1 VTMTMKDLLISK
13 VRVRVIK
20 LFLTNPDSQ
29 FYVRQISRKVGSEI
43 NAVRR
48 ELQRLRRIGFLKK
61 MPRGNRIFYS
71 VKPDFVFLDE
81 LLGMVVKETG
91 LGRALLEKKEE
102 LGKINFALLSKA
114 FAKGRISKPS
124 EIDLLIVGKVST
136 PLLTRL
142 VEDEQQR
149 LGHEVNY
156 TVLTSEEFDFRKR
169 RKDPFIVDLLSQP
182 RIILLGNEEK
192 HCGF

>member
-1 VTMTMKDLLISK
+1 
-13 VRVRVIK
+13 
-20 LFLTNPDSQ
+20 
-29 FYVRQISRKVGSEI
+29 VGSEI

-48 ELQRLRRIGFLKK
+48 ELERLHRIGFLKK
-61 MPRGNRIFYS
+61 SGRGNRLFYS

-91 LGRALLEKKEE
+91 LGRALLEKKDE
-102 LGKINFALLSKA
+102 LGRINFALLSKA
-114 FAKGRISKPS
+114 FAKGRVSKPS

-136 PLLTRL
+136 PLLSKL

-156 TVLTSEEFDFRKR
+156 TVLTPEEFDFRKR
-169 RKDPFIVDLLSQP
+169 RKDPFIVDILSQP
-182 RIILLGNEEK
+182 RIVLLGNEEK
-192 HCGF
+192 YCRL

>member
-1 VTMTMKDLLISK
+1 MTMKDLLISK

-20 LFLTNPDSQ
+20 LFLTNPESQ

-48 ELQRLRRIGFLKK
+48 ELERLHRIGFLKK
-61 MPRGNRIFYS
+61 SARGNRLFYL

-114 FAKGRISKPS
+114 FAKGRVSKPS

-136 PLLTRL
+136 PLLTKL
-142 VEDEQQR
+142 IEDEQQR

-156 TVLTSEEFDFRKR
+156 TVLTPEEFDFRKR
-169 RKDPFIVDLLSQP
+169 RKDPFIVDVLSQP
-182 RIILLGNEEK
+182 RIVLLGNEEK
-192 HCGF
+192 HCKL

>member
-1 VTMTMKDLLISK
+1 MTMRDLLISK

-20 LFLTNPDSQ
+20 LFLTNPESQ
-29 FYVRQISRKVGSEI
+29 FFVRQIGRKVGSEI

-48 ELQRLRRIGFLKK
+48 ELERLHRIGFLKK
-61 MPRGNRIFYS
+61 SGRGNRLFYS

-81 LLGMVVKETG
+81 LLGMVAKETG
-91 LGRALLEKKEE
+91 LGRAILEKKEE
-102 LGKINFALLSKA
+102 LGKINFALLSRA
-114 FAKGRISKPS
+114 FAKGRVSKPS
-124 EIDLLIVGKVST
+124 EIDFLIVGKVLT
-136 PLLTRL
+136 PLLAKL

-149 LGHEVNY
+149 LGREVNY

-169 RKDPFIVDLLSQP
+169 RKDPFIVDILSQP

-192 HCGF
+192 HCKL

>member
-1 VTMTMKDLLISK
+1 MTMKDLLISK

-48 ELQRLRRIGFLKK
+48 ELGRLHRIGFLKK
-61 MPRGNRIFYS
+61 SGRGNRLFYS

-102 LGKINFALLSKA
+102 LGKINFVLLSKA

-136 PLLTRL
+136 PLLTKL

-169 RKDPFIVDLLSQP
+169 RKDPFIVDVLSQP

-192 HCGF
+192 HCRL

>member
-1 VTMTMKDLLISK
+1 MTMKDLFISK

-29 FYVRQISRKVGSEI
+29 FYVRQIGRKVGSEI

-48 ELQRLRRIGFLKK
+48 ELERLHRIGFLKK
-61 MPRGNRIFYS
+61 SGRGNRLFYS

-102 LGKINFALLSKA
+102 LGKISFALLSRA
-114 FAKGRISKPS
+114 FAKGRVSKPS
-124 EIDLLIVGKVST
+124 EIDLLIVGKVVTS
-136 PLLTRL
+136 LLTKL

-149 LGHEVNY
+149 LGREVNY
-156 TVLTSEEFDFRKR
+156 TVLTPEEFDFRKR
-169 RKDPFIVDLLSQP
+169 RKDPFIVDILSQP
-182 RIILLGNEEK
+182 RVVLLGNEEK
-192 HCGF
+192 YCQL

>member
-1 VTMTMKDLLISK
+1 MTMKDLLISK

-29 FYVRQISRKVGSEI
+29 FYVRQIGRKVGSEI

-48 ELQRLRRIGFLKK
+48 ELERLHRVGFLKK
-61 MPRGNRIFYS
+61 SGRGNRLFYS

-91 LGRALLEKKEE
+91 LGRAILEKKEE
-102 LGKINFALLSKA
+102 LGKINFALLSRA
-114 FAKGRISKPS
+114 FSKGRVSKPS
-124 EIDLLIVGKVST
+124 EIDLLIVGKVLT
-136 PLLTRL
+136 PLLSKL

-149 LGHEVNY
+149 LGREVNY
-156 TVLTSEEFDFRKR
+156 TVLTPEEFDFRKR
-169 RKDPFIVDLLSQP
+169 RKDPFIVDILSQP
-182 RIILLGNEEK
+182 RIVLLGNEEK
-192 HCGF
+192 HCKL

>member
-1 VTMTMKDLLISK
+1 MTMKDLLISK
-13 VRVRVIK
+13 VRVRVVK

-29 FYVRQISRKVGSEI
+29 FFVRQIGRKVGSEI

-48 ELQRLRRIGFLKK
+48 ELERLHRIGFLKK
-61 MPRGNRIFYS
+61 SGRGNRLFYS

-91 LGRALLEKKEE
+91 LGRALLEKKDE
-102 LGKINFALLSKA
+102 LGRINFALLSKA
-114 FAKGRISKPS
+114 FAKGRVSKPS

-136 PLLTRL
+136 PLLSKL

-156 TVLTSEEFDFRKR
+156 TVLTPEEFDFRKR
-169 RKDPFIVDLLSQP
+169 RKDPFIVDILSQP
-182 RIILLGNEEK
+182 RIVLLGNEEK
-192 HCGF
+192 YCRL

>member
-1 VTMTMKDLLISK
+1 MTMKDLFISK

-29 FYVRQISRKVGSEI
+29 FYVRQIGRKVGSEI

-48 ELQRLRRIGFLKK
+48 ELERLHRIGFLKK
-61 MPRGNRIFYS
+61 SGRGNRLFYS

-102 LGKINFALLSKA
+102 LGKISFALLSRA
-114 FAKGRISKPS
+114 FAKGRVSKPS
-124 EIDLLIVGKVST
+124 EIDLLIVGKVVTS
-136 PLLTRL
+136 LLTKL

-149 LGHEVNY
+149 LGREVNY
-156 TVLTSEEFDFRKR
+156 TVLTPEEFDFRKR
-169 RKDPFIVDLLSQP
+169 RKDPFIVDILSQP
-182 RIILLGNEEK
+182 RVVLLGNEEK
-192 HCGF
+192 HCKL

>member
-1 VTMTMKDLLISK
+1 MKDLLISK
-13 VRVRVIK
+13 VRVRVVK

-29 FYVRQISRKVGSEI
+29 FFVRQIGRKVGSEI

-48 ELQRLRRIGFLKK
+48 ELERLHRIGFLKK
-61 MPRGNRIFYS
+61 SGRGNRLFYS

-91 LGRALLEKKEE
+91 LGRALLEKKDE
-102 LGKINFALLSKA
+102 LGRINFALLSKA
-114 FAKGRISKPS
+114 FAKGRVSKPS

-136 PLLTRL
+136 PLLSKL

-156 TVLTSEEFDFRKR
+156 TVLTPEEFDFRKR
-169 RKDPFIVDLLSQP
+169 RKDPFIVDILSQP
-182 RIILLGNEEK
+182 RIVLLGNEEK
-192 HCGF
+192 YCRL